1 MLRRVQKYIRDH
13 AMLEDGERV
22 IVGVSGGA
30 DSMALLD
37 ILLRSGYECIIAHCN
52 FHLRGEE
59 SNRDERFVK
68 DEAVRLAARL
78 PHQPAWLKDGMKV
91 YTRNFDTK
99 AYARETQQSIEMAA
113 RELRYSWFAEL
124 AKETGSRSVA
134 VAHHMNDQAETILM
148 HMRRGCGLKGMCGM
162 WPVTYLKFSVERLEL
177 NDVERLE
184 LSEVESLALNDVES
198 LELKVVRP
206 FLCTTHDYICHYL
219 KDIRGIAWVED
230 STNSDTTIKRNAIR
244 EELKSYTK
252 AEIEHI
258 AQLAERMQEIQLKI
272 DN

>member
-13 AMLEDGERV
+13 EMLADGEKV
-22 IVGVSGGA
+22 LVGVSGGA
-30 DSMALLD
+30 DSIALLD
-37 ILLRSGYECIIAHCN
+37 VLLRSGYECIVAHCN
-52 FHLRGEE
+52 FHLRGKE
-59 SNRDERFVK
+59 SDRDERFVRE
-68 DEAVRLAARL
+68 EAVRLAARL
-78 PHQPAWLKDGMKV
+78 PHQPAWLKDGLKV
-91 YTRNFDTK
+91 YTRDFDTK

-113 RELRYSWFAEL
+113 RELRYQWFAEL
-124 AKETGSRSVA
+124 ARETGCRSVA

-162 WPVTYLKFSVERLEL
+162 WPITKLK
-177 NDVERLE
+177 
-184 LSEVESLALNDVES
+184 VES
-198 LELKVVRP
+198 LELKEVESGELTVVRP

-244 EELKSYTK
+244 EELKNYTK